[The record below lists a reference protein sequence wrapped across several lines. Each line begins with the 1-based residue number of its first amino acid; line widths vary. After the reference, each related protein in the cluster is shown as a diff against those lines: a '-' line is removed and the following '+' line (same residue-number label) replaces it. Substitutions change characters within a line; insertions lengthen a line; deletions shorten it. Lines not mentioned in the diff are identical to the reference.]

1 MATKEKRKLKDLNL
15 LDKFLFDE
23 AMEDKENMKTLL
35 DIILG
40 QDTKLKYP
48 TQTEKE
54 RRVSNDKRQIRLDV
68 YAIDEDDVVY
78 DTEPQKR
85 NTKNLPK
92 RSRLYQGVIDSNLL
106 PPGSVDFNLLNTVI
120 IIMIMPFDLF
130 GYELYRYTFRMK
142 CEEVP
147 ELELGDEATRI
158 FLNSHGKHP
167 ELVST
172 ELVEL
177 LEYMEKST
185 DTVAKEC
192 ESERIHQMHE
202 RVNRLKSDK
211 EMEIKYMQKWEE
223 KEIDRQEAYAEGERI
238 GEARGREEGERIGEE
253 RGREEG
259 ERIGEERGREKGER
273 IGENRINR
281 LIMHL
286 IEQGRNE
293 DLARAAS
300 DPEYQ
305 AKLLKEFGL

>member
-40 QDTKLKYP
+40 QDTKLK
-48 TQTEKE
+48 
-54 RRVSNDKRQIRLDV
+54 
-68 YAIDEDDVVY
+68 
-78 DTEPQKR
+78 
-85 NTKNLPK
+85 
-92 RSRLYQGVIDSNLL
+92 
-106 PPGSVDFNLLNTVI
+106 
-120 IIMIMPFDLF
+120 
-130 GYELYRYTFRMK
+130 
-142 CEEVP
+142 
-147 ELELGDEATRI
+147 
-158 FLNSHGKHP
+158 
-167 ELVST
+167 LVST

-238 GEARGREEGERIGEE
+238 GEARGREEGERIGE
-253 RGREEG
+253 
-259 ERIGEERGREKGER
+259 
-273 IGENRINR
+273 NRINR

-305 AKLLKEFGL
+305 AKLLKELGL

>member
-40 QDTKLKYP
+40 QDTKLK
-48 TQTEKE
+48 
-54 RRVSNDKRQIRLDV
+54 
-68 YAIDEDDVVY
+68 
-78 DTEPQKR
+78 
-85 NTKNLPK
+85 
-92 RSRLYQGVIDSNLL
+92 
-106 PPGSVDFNLLNTVI
+106 
-120 IIMIMPFDLF
+120 
-130 GYELYRYTFRMK
+130 
-142 CEEVP
+142 
-147 ELELGDEATRI
+147 
-158 FLNSHGKHP
+158 
-167 ELVST
+167 LVST

-223 KEIDRQEAYAEGERI
+223 KEIDRQEA
-238 GEARGREEGERIGEE
+238 RGREE
-253 RGREEG
+253 
-259 ERIGEERGREKGER
+259 GER

-305 AKLLKEFGL
+305 AKLLKELGL